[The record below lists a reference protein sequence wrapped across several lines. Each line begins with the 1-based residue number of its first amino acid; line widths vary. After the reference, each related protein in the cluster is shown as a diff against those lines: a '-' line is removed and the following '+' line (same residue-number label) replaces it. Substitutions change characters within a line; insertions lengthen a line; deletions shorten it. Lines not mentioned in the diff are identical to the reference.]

1 MPGASAQTRLVK
13 NLNANW
19 RPGEDGG
26 DGRFEIQLITSD
38 DQRFSA
44 VVSPAAVASLVALA
58 RADTVLAWDP
68 ASATLIAANIVGQMP
83 WTVQAG
89 SG

>member
-1 MPGASAQTRLVK
+1 MPGASARTRLVK

-19 RPGEDGG
+19 RPDEDGG
-26 DGRFEIQLITSD
+26 DGRFEIQLITED

-44 VVSPAAVASLVALA
+44 AVSPVSLASVVALV

-68 ASATLIAANIVGQMP
+68 ANATLIAANIVGQMP
-83 WTVQAG
+83 WTVQVG